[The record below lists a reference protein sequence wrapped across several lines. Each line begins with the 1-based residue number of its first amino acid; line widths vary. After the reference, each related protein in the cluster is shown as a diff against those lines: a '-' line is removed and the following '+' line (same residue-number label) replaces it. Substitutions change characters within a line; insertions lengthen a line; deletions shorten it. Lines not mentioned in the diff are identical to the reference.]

1 MGAAKAKRPP
11 DWLLGWERLLVN
23 RAQPSAV
30 QQDDGSY
37 RWVQDACTPAL
48 LREHLAGRVTLA
60 LSSLDASGGAR
71 WACLDADAPDS
82 LGPLVHLHA
91 ALGDL
96 GWPGIVEASRRG
108 GHLWLFCAEVVP
120 AVLLRRALFG
130 VLARVQQQGLR
141 LPSLEVY
148 PDKDTG
154 LGHAVRLPLGVHRQ
168 SGRRYPLLDADGLPL
183 RFASRPAA
191 VRFLLALPR
200 VPLHW
205 LQASWDLPGAA
216 AAPGAPV
223 GATRPATTRSAVIRW
238 VDAQVAPLD
247 LLADL
252 APASAM
258 QRVGKG
264 YLGFCPF
271 HDDAAPQSDGSP
283 GTPSLYV
290 VQDAVYGWSW
300 RCLSTHCR
308 MHAGPLKHSFR
319 LFCDLL
325 GLDAREGIAAARH
338 RWPQLVDL
346 EEVER

>member
-1 MGAAKAKRPP
+1 MGATKAKRHPE
-11 DWLLGWERLLVN
+11 WLLGWERLLVN
-23 RAQPSAV
+23 RPQPTAV

-37 RWVQDACTPAL
+37 RWVNKPCTLAL

-60 LSSLDASGGAR
+60 LSSLDADGGAR
-71 WACLDADAPDS
+71 WACLDADAPES
-82 LGPLVHLHA
+82 LGTLVQLHA
-91 ALGDL
+91 ALGDR

-108 GHLWLFCAEVVP
+108 GHLWLFCAEVMP
-120 AVLLRRALFG
+120 ASLLRRALFG
-130 VLARVQQQGLR
+130 VLGRVQQQGLH
-141 LPSLEVY
+141 LPKVEVY

-168 SGRRYPLLDADGLPL
+168 SGRRYPLLDADGLPR

-205 LQASWDLPGAA
+205 LQASWELPGSTV
-216 AAPGAPV
+216 APAGASPSNS
-223 GATRPATTRSAVIRW
+223 TRSAVIRW
-238 VDAQVAPLD
+238 VDARVAPLD

-252 APASAM
+252 APSSAM

-271 HDDAAPQSDGSP
+271 HDDAAPQSDGAP

-290 VQDAVYGWSW
+290 VQDARYGWSW
-300 RCLSTHCR
+300 RCLSTNCYLHE
-308 MHAGPLKHSFR
+308 GPLKHSFR
-319 LFCDLL
+319 LFCELL
-325 GLDAREGIAAARH
+325 HLSAREGIAAARH
-338 RWPQLVDL
+338 RWPQLV
-346 EEVER
+346 EVER